1 VALTGA
7 LTTLVGLLLPSPL
20 EMVRARS
27 RPNPYETSM
36 PGQAAIAAA
45 AAPAG
50 GLRGGLSGRTG
61 SEADYETE
69 QRYGDAA
76 VGAPLRP
83 INAGLVSAVPLPPSR
98 YFPHLPDDLIEG
110 RGTGYFTG
118 AYNKGWVRLRRAT
131 VWGASSRGDAPH
143 VIGTTLL
150 SPRDRAPLPRD
161 VVAAYNQQHQGATR
175 LEDKFG
181 D

>member
-1 VALTGA
+1 VSALTA
-7 LTTLVGLLLPSPL
+7 LVGLLLPSPL
-20 EMVRARS
+20 EMVRQRS
-27 RPNPYETSM
+27 RPNPYATSL
-36 PGQAAIAAA
+36 PSQAAIAGQ
-45 AAPAG
+45 APPG

-61 SEADYETE
+61 SEADYSTE
-69 QRYGDAA
+69 QSYGDANL
-76 VGAPLRP
+76 GAPVRP
-83 INAGLVSAVPLPPSR
+83 INDGLVSAVPLPPSR
-98 YFPHLPDDLIEG
+98 YFPNLPDDLIEG

-118 AYNKGWVRLRRAT
+118 AYNKGWVVLRRAT

-150 SPRDRAPLPRD
+150 SPRDRSPLPRD
-161 VVAAYNQQHQGATR
+161 VVAAWNEQHKGATR